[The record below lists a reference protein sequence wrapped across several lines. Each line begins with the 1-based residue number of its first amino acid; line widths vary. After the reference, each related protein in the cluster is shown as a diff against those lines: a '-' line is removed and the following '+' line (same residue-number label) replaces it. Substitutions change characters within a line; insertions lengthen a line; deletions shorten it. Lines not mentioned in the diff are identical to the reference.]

1 MKRENLEKVQ
11 NLIEQAK
18 KIEHV
23 LSRINNSN
31 PDYTGIKWDWVP
43 AYLNMDYVKP
53 ILLNLTSDEEKCLSE
68 LKGAMTI
75 ILKNAAE
82 RTLADINNE
91 IAAM

>member
-1 MKRENLEKVQ
+1 MKRENLERAQ
-11 NLIEQAK
+11 NAIEQAK
-18 KIEHV
+18 KIEYV
-23 LSRINNSN
+23 LDRINNSN
-31 PDYTGIKWDWVP
+31 PDYIDRKWDWEP
-43 AYLNMDYVKP
+43 AYINSDYVKQ
-53 ILLNLTSDEEKCLSE
+53 ILLNLTTDEEKCLNE

>member
-1 MKRENLEKVQ
+1 MKRENLERAQ
-11 NLIEQAK
+11 NAIAQAK
-18 KIEHV
+18 KIEYL

-31 PDYTGIKWDWVP
+31 PDYSNRKWDWEP
-43 AYLNMDYVKP
+43 AYLNPDYIKQV
-53 ILLNLTSDEEKCLSE
+53 LLNLTTDEEKCLNE

>member
-1 MKRENLEKVQ
+1 MKRENLEKAQ
-11 NLIEQAK
+11 NAIAQAK
-18 KIEHV
+18 KIEYV
-23 LSRINNSN
+23 LDRINNSDL
-31 PDYTGIKWDWVP
+31 DYSDRKWDWVP
-43 AYLNMDYVKP
+43 ANLNSDYVRQ
-53 ILLNLTSDEEKCLSE
+53 ILLNLTSDEDKCLKE

>member
-1 MKRENLEKVQ
+1 MKRENLEKAQ
-11 NLIEQAK
+11 NAITQAK
-18 KIEHV
+18 KIEYV
-23 LSRINNSN
+23 LDRINNSD
-31 PDYTGIKWDWVP
+31 PDYIDRKWDWVP
-43 AYLNMDYVKP
+43 AYLNFDYVKQ
-53 ILLNLTSDEEKCLSE
+53 ILLNLTTNEEKCLNE

>member
-1 MKRENLEKVQ
+1 MKRENLEKAQ
-11 NLIEQAK
+11 NLIQHAK
-18 KIEHV
+18 KIEYV
-23 LSRINNSN
+23 LDRINKPN
-31 PDYTGIKWDWVP
+31 PDYTDRKWDWEP
-43 AYLNMDYVKP
+43 AYLNPDYLKQ
-53 ILLNLTSDEEKCLSE
+53 ILLNLTDDEEKCLNE